1 MLECCPKRQAGKGFA
16 NFLVLRYNVRNQVV
30 KVRSVCGAN
39 KKGSNRT
46 STTRKGRRNPIYM
59 VFLYVTTRNMEEAK
73 GIAQTLIRD
82 KAAGWVNI
90 SPVNSMYREGDEV
103 KERDGAALIVKTIE
117 SKVQDVEDIVRAAHK
132 NRIHCVAS
140 FTLYRLNREYKDWL
154 IGSLA

>member
-1 MLECCPKRQAGKGFA
+1 
-16 NFLVLRYNVRNQVV
+16 
-30 KVRSVCGAN
+30 
-39 KKGSNRT
+39 
-46 STTRKGRRNPIYM
+46 M

-73 GIAQTLIRD
+73 GIAQTLIRE

-90 SPVNSMYREGDEV
+90 SPVNSMYREGGEI
-103 KERDGAALIVKTIE
+103 KEREGASLIVKTIE